1 MPENAPLVVLTFLG
15 TCFLLALAVVV
26 FFYGW
31 LARKRRR
38 AWQALGAAVII
49 GSLYITLLLGAALAS
64 KERTLGPGEWK
75 YFCEID
81 CHVAYSI
88 ESVRTAKTLGP
99 AEHPISAGGL
109 FHIVRIKTWFDERTI
124 ASWRPRDLA
133 LTPNPRLVVVVD
145 GYGNYYGASRAG
157 QAALEQVEGTTT
169 PLTRSL
175 RPGESYTTD
184 LVFDLQ
190 IGRAHV

>member
-1 MPENAPLVVLTFLG
+1 MAFMPENAPLVVLTFLG

-31 LARKRRR
+31 IARQPRR

-49 GSLYITLLLGAALAS
+49 GGLYITLLLGAALAS
-64 KERTLGPGEWK
+64 KEKTLGPGEWK

-109 FHIVRIKTWFDERTI
+109 FHIVRIKTRFDERTT

-133 LTPNPRLVVVVD
+133 LTPDPRLVVVVD
-145 GYGNYYGASRAG
+145 GYGNYYAASRTG
-157 QAALEQVEGTTT
+157 QAALEQVGGATT
-169 PLTRSL
+169 PLDRKSTRLNSSHL
-175 RPGESYTTD
+175 KLSRMPSS
-184 LVFDLQ
+184 
-190 IGRAHV
+190 A